1 MVCLHTSFGLETYL
15 ERSYKLHLIHH
26 STSSGTL
33 EFPKESDH
41 GIWAYAHK
49 LHFSPDKVDVWVVSL
64 FTVILVVV
72 LDTSDYMRYIR
83 IS

>member
-1 MVCLHTSFGLETYL
+1 MVNTEYSEGVNA
-15 ERSYKLHLIHH
+15 

-33 EFPKESDH
+33 EFPKESEH

-49 LHFSPDKVDVWVVSL
+49 LHFSPDGLDIWVVSL

-72 LDTSDYMRYIR
+72 LDRSDYMRYI
-83 IS
+83 

>member
-1 MVCLHTSFGLETYL
+1 MSGRESLLQLPMLPV
-15 ERSYKLHLIHH
+15 

-49 LHFSPDKVDVWVVSL
+49 LHFSPDGLDIWVVSL

-72 LDTSDYMRYIR
+72 LDRSDYMRYI
-83 IS
+83 